1 MRSLTVIRRGSAL
14 ALALAALTGVAL
26 GAACG
31 DDDSAAPATTPTA
44 TTSAS
49 ASAASQTT
57 YPLKVTDLLG
67 REVEIKAKPK
77 TIVALSPTAVEY
89 VYAVGASVVG
99 RSQSADYPAAAQ
111 QAKEVGTAYQPN
123 PEAILALKPDLVI
136 ADSVIQAQPD
146 LRKTVEGL
154 GVPVLFAG
162 ADSYQKVVDGVR
174 LVGKV
179 LDANAQAAQVVQ
191 GMEKARDNARAALSG
206 KKVSAVT
213 LIAGRDQTLYAAKD
227 NSYAGDIMKQVGIT
241 NPAASQPDAGPFPGY
256 TTLAPEKL
264 VEFNPDV
271 IFTITPGPA
280 SIPRL
285 STLVPQI
292 PPFKGLKAVTG
303 GKVIELDVELF
314 LESPGPRVVDAFKAI
329 SDAAKASAQ

>member
-1 MRSLTVIRRGSAL
+1 M
-14 ALALAALTGVAL
+14 AALAL

-31 DDDSAAPATTPTA
+31 DDDGGASPTTASANSSA
-44 TTSAS
+44 TTSGG
-49 ASAASQTT
+49 QTA

-89 VYAVGASVVG
+89 VYAVGGTVVG
-99 RSQSADYPAAAQ
+99 RSQSADYPVAAQ

-136 ADSVIQAQPD
+136 ADSIIQAQPD
-146 LRKTVEGL
+146 LRKTIEGL

-162 ADSYQKVVDGVR
+162 ADSYQRVIDGVT

-179 LDANAQAAQVVQ
+179 LDANAQAAQAVQ
-191 GMEKARDNARAALSG
+191 GIQKARDDARAALSS
-206 KKVSAVT
+206 KKVSAVA
-213 LIAGRDQTLYAAKD
+213 LIAGRDQTLYAAKES
-227 NSYAGDIMKQVGIT
+227 SYAGDIMKQVGIT

-280 SIPRL
+280 SVPRL

-329 SDAAKASAQ
+329 SEAAKAAAQ